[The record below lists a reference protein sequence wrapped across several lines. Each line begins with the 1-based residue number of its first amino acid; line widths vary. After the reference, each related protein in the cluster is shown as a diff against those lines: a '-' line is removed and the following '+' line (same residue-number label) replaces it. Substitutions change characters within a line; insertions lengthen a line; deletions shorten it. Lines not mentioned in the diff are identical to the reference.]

1 MDDDF
6 LILSPS
12 SSSSIIQQ
20 NTHTSPPTPQSHH
33 KLQFLLQTQ
42 PNHPWAY
49 AILWKTTFN
58 HDHTRPWTLTWA
70 DGYFLQNPNKPALK
84 EIQSLLGPDNSDDAE
99 VDSTPSSSL
108 TRSFRAGDGSAPAN
122 SFASNSVIWLTG
134 AHSLLSFDCE
144 RAKEAH
150 IHGLET
156 LVYIPTTNG
165 VVEMVV
171 FNWINHTETDSS
183 SIELII
189 IPVYYDPYLISF
201 GEMVASLPQEEESMN
216 IIDFGTTTFDQQPKK
231 LGKIVKNMNMK
242 GNEVSETGS
251 EESDSDCQL
260 VVSTSKKVSQKKKGR
275 AQPLN
280 HVEAERQRREKLN
293 QRFYTLRSVVPNVS
307 KMDKASLLADA
318 VCYINELKSKVDE
331 LEAQLQAT
339 NNQPKLKK
347 IKLEAPD
354 VTIVPKSKAPKIY
367 NKKTRTK
374 NDRNLEVEVKMVG
387 EDAMI
392 RVQSGN
398 GDWPAAKLMD
408 ALRELEAK
416 VHHASMSCVNDI
428 MLQDVVA
435 RITGST
441 EDEAANDVNKTSE
454 SFLLSMA
461 RGSRPLSRQ
470 FAIKACANTERR
482 SFISDQ
488 ELLARQPNSN
498 GSQFFICT
506 VKVWNVENL
515 QCLQTSTNNNSVV
528 MSILYWDHF
537 LSNHKGVG
545 GYIQWKLGSN
555 LHA

>member
-20 NTHTSPPTPQSHH
+20 NTHTSPPTPTPQSHH

-99 VDSTPSSSL
+99 WFYVVSL

-165 VVEMVV
+165 VVEMGSYHV
-171 FNWINHTETDSS
+171 INHTESDLAHRAKSLFGTGSS
-183 SIELII
+183 SSSSSSPPDNNLVKQ
-189 IPVYYDPYLISF
+189 PNDDHLISF

-216 IIDFGTTTFDQQPKK
+216 IIEFGTTTFDQQPKK

-374 NDRNLEVEVKMVG
+374 MIENLEVEVKMVG

-441 EDEAANDVNKTSE
+441 EDEVKSH
-454 SFLLSMA
+454 
-461 RGSRPLSRQ
+461 
-470 FAIKACANTERR
+470 
-482 SFISDQ
+482 
-488 ELLARQPNSN
+488 LLARLNQ
-498 GSQFFICT
+498 
-506 VKVWNVENL
+506 
-515 QCLQTSTNNNSVV
+515 
-528 MSILYWDHF
+528 
-537 LSNHKGVG
+537 
-545 GYIQWKLGSN
+545 
-555 LHA
+555 